1 MWGWHRTGKPD
12 VAASIPIDEQPA
24 VIEPDSDITI
34 AASVA
39 ATRPGGST
47 YLPARSTPS
56 ELQNVTKRNLS
67 LKVKR
72 PRCANTLF
80 SGRSSGS
87 QIAL

>member
-1 MWGWHRTGKPD
+1 MGERLSCVADPYRKVDACSRTL
-12 VAASIPIDEQPA
+12 S
-24 VIEPDSDITI
+24 
-34 AASVA
+34 
-39 ATRPGGST
+39 ATSAT
-47 YLPARSTPS
+47 ARSTPS

-67 LKVKR
+67 LKVKG